1 MMKFII
7 AFILLVILQPLP
19 KESMERGKKV
29 YDKYCITC
37 HMQDGAGIPGLNP
50 PLIKTTY
57 VIGDKKIIIGIILKG
72 LEGEVEIDG
81 EYFQNAMA
89 PHDYLTDEQIADV
102 ATFVRNSFGNK
113 ASPVFS
119 KEVKSLRSE
128 IKKIP

>member
-1 MMKFII
+1 MKLIVV
-7 AFILLVILQPLP
+7 FILLIFLQPLP

-29 YDKYCITC
+29 YDKYCNTC

-50 PLIKTTY
+50 PLIKTSY
-57 VIGDKKIIIGIILKG
+57 VMGDKKTIIGIILKG

-102 ATFVRNSFGNK
+102 ATYVRNSFGNK

-119 KEVKSLRSE
+119 KEVKSLRIE
-128 IKKIP
+128 IKKLP

>member
-89 PHDYLTDEQIADV
+89 PHDYLSDEQIADV

-128 IKKIP
+128 IKKLP